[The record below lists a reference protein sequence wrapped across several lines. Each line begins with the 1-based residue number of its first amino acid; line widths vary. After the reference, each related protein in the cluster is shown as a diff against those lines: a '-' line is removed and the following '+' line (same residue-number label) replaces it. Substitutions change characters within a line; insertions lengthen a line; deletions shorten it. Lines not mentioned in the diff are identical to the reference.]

1 MKKNIPKILL
11 AFALQITLCCASKSQ
26 DAVTA
31 LQKVAAEDNLPYSLS
46 NKIDQAAKFKD
57 EELVSLIEEVFNSVP
72 NTSEN
77 AQELENAQQTLLAKL
92 RSYKVT
98 GFSFCVDPNFAFFV
112 ETQNPEFTVQYKNQ
126 YGEVKMRNYQAKINT
141 IGFKIE
147 ASIKLDLILFVNTD
161 MNFYDSNKEIIIGN
175 GIDANLSL
183 GLGVGITYASFA
195 NMAGGMLILSI
206 PLLFAGPSLSYV
218 SGGSLTPA

>member
-1 MKKNIPKILL
+1 MKRYIARALL
-11 AFALQITLCCASKSQ
+11 VLALQTGLCYASESQ
-26 DAVTA
+26 DAINA
-31 LQKVAAEDNLPYSLS
+31 LQTVASTANLPYSLN
-46 NKIDQAAKFKD
+46 NKIDQAATFHE
-57 EELVSLIEEVFNSVP
+57 EELVSLIGEVFNFVP
-72 NTSEN
+72 NTSES
-77 AQELENAQQTLLAKL
+77 AQELEKAQEVLLTKL

-98 GFSFCVDPNFAFFV
+98 GFSFCIDPNFAFFV

-126 YGEVKMRNYQAKINT
+126 SGEIKMRNYQAKINT

-161 MNFYDSNKEIIIGN
+161 MNFYDSNKAIIIGN

-206 PLLFAGPSLSYV
+206 PLLLAGPSLSYV